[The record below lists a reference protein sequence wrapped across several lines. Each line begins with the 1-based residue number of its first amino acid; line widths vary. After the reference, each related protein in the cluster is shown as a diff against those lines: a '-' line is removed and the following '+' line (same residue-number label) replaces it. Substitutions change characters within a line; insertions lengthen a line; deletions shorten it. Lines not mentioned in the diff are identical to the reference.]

1 MGRREGGVSKMVG
14 GGGMQ
19 KPGIARP
26 LAVRFLLV
34 YGFGEGAAL

>member
-1 MGRREGGVSKMVG
+1 MGRREGGVSKMVA
-14 GGGMQ
+14 GGMQ